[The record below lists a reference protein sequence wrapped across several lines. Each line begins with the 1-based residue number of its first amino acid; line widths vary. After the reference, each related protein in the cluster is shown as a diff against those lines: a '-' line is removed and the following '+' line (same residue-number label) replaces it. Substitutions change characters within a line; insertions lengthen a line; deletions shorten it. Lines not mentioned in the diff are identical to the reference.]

1 MKTKYGKS
9 KFTSRGFYITLAI
22 CLLAV
27 GIATAIAISQT
38 VKDTKNTP
46 LENIPNTSISEDAQA
61 ADTEQNDVPKESE
74 EESSSNSDT
83 QQDSSAATASNET
96 TAATKF
102 AMPLEGEIINEFSN
116 GNLVKNETMGDFR
129 THDGIDISSQEGTPV
144 KSCADGKVIEI
155 SENPMWGICIV
166 IDHGNY
172 TSYYYG
178 LNKTVQVKM
187 DQQVK
192 LGDVIGSVGST
203 NQLELSE
210 EPHLH
215 FGMKKDNQW
224 IDPLS
229 VIQQ

>member
-1 MKTKYGKS
+1 MKTTKYEKS

-27 GIATAIAISQT
+27 GVATAIAISQT
-38 VKDTKNTP
+38 VKDTQNTP
-46 LENIPNTSISEDAQA
+46 LENIPNTSIDGNVQA
-61 ADTEQNDVPKESE
+61 ADTEQNDVPKE
-74 EESSSNSDT
+74 EESSSNSNA
-83 QQDSSAATASNET
+83 QNSSAAANSNET

-102 AMPLEGEIINEFSN
+102 AMPLDGEIINEFSN

-129 THDGIDISSQEGTPV
+129 THDGIDIASQEGTPV

>member
-1 MKTKYGKS
+1 MKTTKHGKP
-9 KFTSRGFYITLAI
+9 KWTGKGFYIALAV

-27 GIATAIAISQT
+27 GVATAIAITQT
-38 VKDTKNTP
+38 VKDDQNATLNNT
-46 LENIPNTSISEDAQA
+46 TSSQEESSEAQP
-61 ADTEQNDVPKESE
+61 ADTEQSGVEKSQ
-74 EESSSNSDT
+74 ESSSPSQAST
-83 QQDSSAATASNET
+83 QKN
-96 TAATKF
+96 TAATQF
-102 AMPLEGEIINEFSN
+102 AMPLKGEIINGFSN

-129 THDGIDISSQEGTPV
+129 THDGIDIAAQEGTPV
-144 KSCADGKVIEI
+144 KSCADGKVTEI
-155 SENPMWGICIV
+155 SENPMWGVCIT
-166 IDHGNY
+166 INHGTY

-187 DQQVK
+187 DQNVK

-215 FGMKKDNQW
+215 FGMKKANQW

-229 VIQQ
+229 VIKE